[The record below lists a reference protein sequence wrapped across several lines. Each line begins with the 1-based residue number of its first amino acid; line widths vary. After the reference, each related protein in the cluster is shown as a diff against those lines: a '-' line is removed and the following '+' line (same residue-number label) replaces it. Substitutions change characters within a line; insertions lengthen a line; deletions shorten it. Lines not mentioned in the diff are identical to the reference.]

1 MVFSSIEQQ
10 QQQHHNIKDR
20 LFAKAKQ
27 YVRMYIWIEKKTKS
41 ACPVQTKNII
51 KLNYSIL
58 FKFLKIYQFIFDVKL
73 NV

>member
-27 YVRMYIWIEKKTKS
+27 YVRMYIWIEKKKRNLH
-41 ACPVQTKNII
+41 VQFKQKILLNWII
-51 KLNYSIL
+51 PYCSS
-58 FKFLKIYQFIFDVKL
+58 FLKSTNLFSM
-73 NV
+73 